1 MKKFSGVSTAL
12 ITPFLKGDVDYS
24 SLKKLL
30 KFQLDNGIQGFVVNG
45 TTAESPTL
53 SSDERKKIFTFV
65 QSEVAGKV
73 PVIMGT
79 GTNSTE
85 ETIARTREASEL
97 GASAALVV
105 VPYYNRPPQQ
115 GLFAHFKKVA
125 DSSDIPVI
133 LYNVP
138 SRTVAK
144 LEIETIL
151 KLSKEENI
159 IGIKEATGDIHFA
172 GKIKSGVTAKEF
184 TLLSGDDSSFAHFL
198 NAGGDGIISV
208 GSHIFPREFVAIQ
221 SRVAGSDKKFETSL
235 TTINNL
241 YLEPN
246 PIPVKMA
253 LYMMGIIASPEM
265 RLPLVTMSEELVP
278 KLKMSMTE
286 SGLL

>member
-1 MKKFSGVSTAL
+1 MKKFGGVATAL
-12 ITPFLKGDVDYS
+12 ITPFLRGEVDYP

-30 KFQLDNGIQGFVVNG
+30 KFQLEKGIQGFVVNG

-53 SSDERKKIFTFV
+53 TPEERKKIFKFV
-65 QSEVAGKV
+65 QSEASGQV

-79 GTNSTE
+79 GTNSTD
-85 ETIARTREASEL
+85 ETILRTKEASEL
-97 GASAALVV
+97 GAAAALVV

-115 GLFAHFKKVA
+115 GLYLHFKKIA
-125 DSSDIPVI
+125 ETSNIPVI

-144 LEIETIL
+144 LELETIL
-151 KLSKEENI
+151 KLAKVENI
-159 IGIKEATGDIHFA
+159 VGIKEATGDIHFA
-172 GKIKSGVTAKEF
+172 GKIRAGVEKEF
-184 TLLSGDDSSFAHFL
+184 TLLSGDDGSYSHFL

-208 GSHIFPREFVAIQ
+208 GSHIFPKEFVALQ
-221 SRVAGSDKKFETSL
+221 SREAGSDVKFESSL
-235 TTINNL
+235 VTINNL

-253 LYMMGIIASPEM
+253 LYLMGIISSPEL
-265 RLPLVTMSEELVP
+265 RLPLTVMSEELVP
-278 KLKMSMTE
+278 KLKSSMTE